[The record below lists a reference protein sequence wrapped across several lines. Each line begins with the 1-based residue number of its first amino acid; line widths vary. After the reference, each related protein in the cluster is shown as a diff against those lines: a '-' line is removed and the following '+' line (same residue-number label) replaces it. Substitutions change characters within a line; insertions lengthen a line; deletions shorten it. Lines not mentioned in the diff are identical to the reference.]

1 MSEAVLKSRLE
12 ALQLLE
18 IKPTP
23 AEVQFEPLN
32 RRTNPDRP
40 GPQKKKWLTIGVTC
54 FALASILGAGFYLS
68 DVIESATE
76 EPESTAADAQAN
88 GIDVAQNS
96 APPASSGQLV
106 AAGYIV
112 PRRMATVSSQI
123 TGVIQSIVVSEGEKV
138 AKGQPLAYIDDG
150 SAAAVLD
157 QAQARIGAAG
167 AEISALQ
174 AQHREASLMLERK
187 MKLVDRGFVTRASLE
202 ASQAEV
208 SRLSAQIDQAQAN
221 RSATSAAA
229 RGALIDRGRFIIRA
243 PFAGVIVSKNVE
255 AGEVVSPISA
265 GGGFARTGVV
275 TLVDMDSL
283 GGEVDVS
290 EIHISRVKV
299 GQPLTVTL
307 DAYPNEKFRAVV
319 TAITPTVDRARA
331 TIKVKLDLIDQDA
344 KILPQMAIR
353 ATFLTKD

>member
-1 MSEAVLKSRLE
+1 
-12 ALQLLE
+12 
-18 IKPTP
+18 
-23 AEVQFEPLN
+23 
-32 RRTNPDRP
+32 
-40 GPQKKKWLTIGVTC
+40 
-54 FALASILGAGFYLS
+54 
-68 DVIESATE
+68 
-76 EPESTAADAQAN
+76 
-88 GIDVAQNS
+88 
-96 APPASSGQLV
+96 
-106 AAGYIV
+106 
-112 PRRMATVSSQI
+112 
-123 TGVIQSIVVSEGEKV
+123 
-138 AKGQPLAYIDDG
+138 
-150 SAAAVLD
+150 
-157 QAQARIGAAG
+157 
-167 AEISALQ
+167 
-174 AQHREASLMLERK
+174 